1 MKSDNYRRLLNNE
14 YQNQEL
20 SKEDFD
26 NTLMEFAKQYYK
38 ELSDRNLKTINA
50 N

>member
-20 SKEDFD
+20 SNEDFD

-38 ELSDRNLKTINA
+38 ELSDRNHS
-50 N
+50 